1 MDIENIDLKAL
12 ILARKGLVAEV
23 AEREAEH
30 IRTIARIMATCLGSG
45 GTVYACGNGGSASQA
60 EHFSAEL
67 VGRFNRD
74 RRSLPVYSLSEN
86 GAVLSS
92 LANDYTFE
100 HVFSHQI
107 EGVGRAGDCLLALS
121 TSGNSEN
128 IVRGCR
134 AAKAKG
140 LHVFALTGE
149 SGGRVLPEC
158 DIAVRIPDTNTAQI
172 QEMHLVVIHL
182 LCQLVESALFAAG
195 DKSKKAA
202 EERVST

>member
-1 MDIENIDLKAL
+1 MNTIKDVDIKSLIQSRSPLIASLSENESENI
-12 ILARKGLVAEV
+12 
-23 AEREAEH
+23 
-30 IRTIARIMATCLGSG
+30 RTMAVTMAKCLEDG
-45 GTVYACGNGGSASQA
+45 GTIYTCGNGGSASQA

-107 EGVGRAGDCLLALS
+107 EGVGSKGDCLLALS

-128 IVRGCR
+128 VVQACKV
-134 AAKAKG
+134 AKSKG

-149 SGGRVLPEC
+149 SGGRVAPEC
-158 DIAVRIPDTNTAQI
+158 DLAVKVPDTNTARI
-172 QEMHLVVIHL
+172 QEMHLLVVHL
-182 LCQLVESALFAAG
+182 ICQLVETALFAT
-195 DKSKKAA
+195 
-202 EERVST
+202 ERTEQQKVQT

>member
-1 MDIENIDLKAL
+1 MDIKNIDLKAL
-12 ILARKGLVAEV
+12 ILSRKNLVAEL
-23 AEREAEH
+23 ADREVEN
-30 IRTIARIMATCLGSG
+30 IRTIARAMAKCLENG
-45 GTVYACGNGGSASQA
+45 GAVYACGNGGSASQA

-140 LHVFALTGE
+140 LRVFALTGE

-158 DIAVRIPDTNTAQI
+158 DIAIRIPDTNTARI

-182 LCQLVESALFAAG
+182 LCQLVETALFVR
-195 DKSKKAA
+195 D
-202 EERVST
+202 EERVPT

>member
-1 MDIENIDLKAL
+1 MNTIKDFDI
-12 ILARKGLVAEV
+12 KGLIQSRGPLVNSLSEK
-23 AEREAEH
+23 EAEN
-30 IRTIARIMATCLGSG
+30 IRTIASVMARCLEGG
-45 GTVYACGNGGSASQA
+45 GTVYTCGNGGSASQA

-107 EGVGRAGDCLLALS
+107 EGMGNEGDCLLALS

-128 IVRGCR
+128 VVRACK
-134 AAKAKG
+134 AAKEKG

-149 SGGRVLPEC
+149 SGGLVAPEC
-158 DIAVRIPDTNTAQI
+158 ELAVKIPDTDTARI
-172 QEMHLVVIHL
+172 QEMHLLVIHL
-182 LCQLVESALFAAG
+182 ICLLVEAALFAPE
-195 DKSKKAA
+195 KS
-202 EERVST
+202 EQERIRS

>member
-1 MDIENIDLKAL
+1 MRSIKDIDLKSL
-12 ILARKGLVAEV
+12 IVSRNSLISVLGEN
-23 AEREAEH
+23 EAEN
-30 IRTIARIMATCLGSG
+30 IRCMAETIAKCLEDG

-67 VGRFNRD
+67 VGRFYED

-92 LANDYTFE
+92 LANDYSFD

-107 EGVGRAGDCLLALS
+107 DGVGKKGDCLLALS

-128 IVRGCR
+128 VVRACK
-134 AAKAKG
+134 KAREKG

-149 SGGRVLPEC
+149 GGGRVGPEC
-158 DIAVRIPDTNTAQI
+158 DAAVMIPDKDTPKI
-172 QEMHLVVIHL
+172 QEMHLMVIHL
-182 LCQLVESALFAAG
+182 LCQLVEVALFAPQDA
-195 DKSKKAA
+195 SQ
-202 EERVST
+202 